1 VAQHATP
8 NLLSTDFLA
17 NNTAVRHSTQPLQQ
31 LENPH
36 GASLFSEVAAQNA
49 ALTDPAKAT
58 NRSAVYGFA
67 RCGSRLTVDR
77 QSRRGTPHA
86 SSNNISDIIS
96 VVDGIAFQTNIL
108 ALNAAV
114 QAARAAD
121 QAADSPP
128 CAAALEFTS
137 TPNAAAA

>member
-1 VAQHATP
+1 MEPHFSVRRPHKNEA
-8 NLLSTDFLA
+8 LA
-17 NNTAVRHSTQPLQQ
+17 
-31 LENPH
+31 
-36 GASLFSEVAAQNA
+36 
-49 ALTDPAKAT
+49 DPATAT
-58 NRSAVYGFA
+58 NRSSVYGFA